1 MNVQNPAASRGIAI
15 QAVDLVKNY
24 GAGSNMVH
32 ALRGVNVSFERG
44 KFTAIMGP
52 SGSGKSTLMHTLA
65 GLDSAT
71 SGHILF
77 GGADLTRMDDKQ
89 LTLLRRHKIGF
100 IFQSFNLLPM
110 FTAEQNILMP
120 LTLAGDKPDHAWFDL
135 LVDTLG
141 LKQRLNHR
149 PNELSGGQQQ
159 RVAIARALITK
170 PKLVFADEPTGN
182 LDSVSSAEVLGFLKR
197 SVNELGQTIVMVTH
211 DAVAASYADRAH
223 RVRRRTDRGRRG
235 ESHCRNDERAAYGRT
250 RTRHAHCRHQHT
262 RRHARPSCRCK
273 GCAQPAHHR
282 RSIAPSWENRH
293 HAPCPRR
300 RPARSLSRKARD
312 RTPPCFPSL

>member
-1 MNVQNPAASRGIAI
+1 MGSVKLWRDVMNAQNPAASHGIAI
-15 QAVDLVKNY
+15 QAVDLVKDY
-24 GAGSNMVH
+24 GTGDNTVH
-32 ALRGVNVSFERG
+32 ALRNVNVSFERG

-77 GGADLTRMDDKQ
+77 GGADLTRMNDKQ

-120 LTLAGDKPDHAWFDL
+120 LTLAGDKPDRAWFDL
-135 LVDTLG
+135 LVETLG

-211 DAVAASYADRAH
+211 DAVAASYADRAIVFSDGRIVADEQH
-223 RVRRRTDRGRRG
+223 PNAEVMNELLMAERERT
-235 ESHCRNDERAAYGRT
+235 T
-250 RTRHAHCRHQHT
+250 RTTLTDTPADQMAQMAGVRNVPDLPITDAPLPPHATPADPRE
-262 RRHARPSCRCK
+262 AR
-273 GCAQPAHHR
+273 
-282 RSIAPSWENRH
+282 E
-293 HAPCPRR
+293 
-300 RPARSLSRKARD
+300 
-312 RTPPCFPSL
+312 

>member
-1 MNVQNPAASRGIAI
+1 MNVQNPSASRGIVI

-24 GAGSNMVH
+24 GTGSNMVH

-159 RVAIARALITK
+159 RVAIARAVAMHPNVL
-170 PKLVFADEPTGN
+170 LFDEPTSA
-182 LDSVSSAEVLGFLKR
+182 LDPELVRGVLDVIRDLAENSGM
-197 SVNELGQTIVMVTH
+197 TMIVVTH
-211 DAVAASYADRAH
+211 EMDFAREVADRVVFMEDGVVVEQGVPEKVFDHPENA
-223 RVRRRTDRGRRG
+223 RTAEFLG
-235 ESHCRNDERAAYGRT
+235 
-250 RTRHAHCRHQHT
+250 
-262 RRHARPSCRCK
+262 
-273 GCAQPAHHR
+273 
-282 RSIAPSWENRH
+282 SIG
-293 HAPCPRR
+293 
-300 RPARSLSRKARD
+300 
-312 RTPPCFPSL
+312 

>member
-1 MNVQNPAASRGIAI
+1 MNVQNPSASRGIVI

-24 GAGSNMVH
+24 GTGSNMVH

-120 LTLAGDKPDHAWFDL
+120 LTLAGDKPDRAWFDL
-135 LVDTLG
+135 LVETLG

-159 RVAIARALITK
+159 RVAIARSLAMQ
-170 PKLVFADEPTGN
+170 PKAMLFDEPTSA
-182 LDSVSSAEVLGFLKR
+182 LDPEMINEVL
-197 SVNELGQTIVMVTH
+197 EVMVRLAQQGMTMIVITH
-211 DAVAASYADRAH
+211 EMNFARRVADRVVFMADGQIVETGTPDGFFDH
-223 RVRRRTDRGRRG
+223 PQTK
-235 ESHCRNDERAAYGRT
+235 RA
-250 RTRHAHCRHQHT
+250 QDFLN
-262 RRHARPSCRCK
+262 SIK
-273 GCAQPAHHR
+273 GH
-282 RSIAPSWENRH
+282 
-293 HAPCPRR
+293 
-300 RPARSLSRKARD
+300 
-312 RTPPCFPSL
+312 